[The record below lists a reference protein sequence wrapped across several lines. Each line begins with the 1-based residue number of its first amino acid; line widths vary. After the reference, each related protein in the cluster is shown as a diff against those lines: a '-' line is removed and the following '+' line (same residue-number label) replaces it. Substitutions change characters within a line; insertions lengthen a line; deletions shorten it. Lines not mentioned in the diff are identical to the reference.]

1 MGRMNA
7 EGIAET
13 DLPIEK
19 QIEWHLTSNCYPPVP
34 KSMVKPCVE
43 AIYAC
48 NEEDWDRKI
57 TLPDGTLYRGL
68 TNAPASAIVESHRLD
83 TWITN
88 EGDY

>member
-13 DLPIEK
+13 ELPIEK

-34 KSMVKPCVE
+34 KFMVKPCVE
-43 AIYAC
+43 AIDAC
-48 NEEDWDRKI
+48 NEEDWNREI
-57 TLPDGTLYRGL
+57 ELPEGVSFRGL
-68 TNAPASAIVESHRLD
+68 TFATASAIVESHRLE
-83 TWITN
+83 TWITD